1 MKAFYWQIVLAS
13 IVTLVYLLYI
23 NFDMLAHWIILLFLG
38 LLFVMWL
45 FSYIYNR
52 KSFFQVLYLME
63 LLAYFTKEMFVAT
76 FQVIREVL
84 SRKWR
89 IEAGMIAVP
98 MDVKT
103 DLEITILASLIS
115 LTPGT
120 LSVEVSD
127 DKTFL
132 FVHAMYIPGGDAD
145 RVKTEIKNGFERRVL
160 RVFH

>member
-1 MKAFYWQIVLAS
+1 MKTFYWQIVISL
-13 IVTLVYLLYI
+13 ILTLVYLLYI
-23 NFDMLAHWIILLFLG
+23 NFDMLAHWIILLFMG
-38 LLFVMWL
+38 LIFVMWL

-52 KSFFQVLYLME
+52 KSFLQVFYLME
-63 LLAYFTKEMFVAT
+63 LLVYFTKEMFVAT
-76 FQVIREVL
+76 FQVVREVL

-98 MDVKT
+98 MDVKS

-120 LSVEVSD
+120 LSVEVSE

-145 RVKTEIKNGFERRVL
+145 RVKAEIKNGFERRVL